1 MSIRITATL
10 AILVLGSPA
19 LAQGAP
25 APATPA
31 LEPPAPVT
39 PAPASPA
46 PETQACGTQA
56 ARYATEKGFAL
67 WVTRRGTMLQ
77 ENPLRPLTPARF
89 VILQVVVNGRLAT
102 AFGPDYAR
110 LQQGFSPGDLE
121 KDGAAKISWVEG
133 ADELPPTIQVVGDDG
148 GALFGPMRFVA
159 CGEAPKT
166 KVAASPRPT
175 PKPEPRPKGRNAAD
189 RLDREKIVPRMPE
202 GALPGF
208 SIPKGAVN

>member
-1 MSIRITATL
+1 MSIRIPATF
-10 AILVLGSPA
+10 AIILLLGSPA

-25 APATPA
+25 APVVPTP
-31 LEPPAPVT
+31 ETFV
-39 PAPASPA
+39 PASPA
-46 PETQACGTQA
+46 PETQACGAQA

-175 PKPEPRPKGRNAAD
+175 PKPEPRPKGRNTAGGPD
-189 RLDREKIVPRMPE
+189 RDKVAPRMPE
-202 GALPGF
+202 GALPGL